1 MTRRYPVGVSDPAYL
16 QRMNDVLAV
25 NYYGEVLTLELL
37 ARLLS
42 SPLAPR
48 YRTLLTRQLLDEAR
62 HAHAVRAL
70 LQARGRD
77 PVRDDGETDF
87 TFHQIFHDFGRG
99 SVEEALACV
108 AENERL
114 SSRNFSQILRIVDAV
129 DDAPVRSLYREI
141 LADEINHS
149 NALMAVLPDD
159 PAVMAARQDA
169 RTRMER
175 TMSPRYLA
183 LYAAHHPDWL
193 ARGSAG

>member
-1 MTRRYPVGVSDPAYL
+1 VTDPAYL

-37 ARLLS
+37 ARLLA
-42 SPLAPR
+42 SPLAAR
-48 YRTLLTRQLLDEAR
+48 HRTLLTRQLLDENR

-70 LQARGRD
+70 LRSRGRD
-77 PVRDDGETDF
+77 PVVDDRETDF
-87 TFHQIFHDFGRG
+87 TFHGVFQDFGQG

-114 SSRNFSQILRIVDAV
+114 SSRNFSQILRIADAV
-129 DDAPVRSLYREI
+129 DDPQVRSLYREI

-159 PAVMAARQDA
+159 PAVIEARRDA

-175 TMSPRYLA
+175 SMSPRYLA

-193 ARGSAG
+193 ARQQGPGR

>member
-1 MTRRYPVGVSDPAYL
+1 
-16 QRMNDVLAV
+16 MNAVLAV

-37 ARLLS
+37 ARLLA
-42 SPLAPR
+42 SPASAP
-48 YRTLLTRQLLDEAR
+48 YRSLLSRQLVDETR

-70 LQARGRD
+70 LQSRGRD
-77 PVRDDGETDF
+77 PVQDDGEVDF
-87 TFHQIFHDFGRG
+87 TFHQVFQDFGRG

-114 SSRNFSQILRIVDAV
+114 SARSFSQILRIADDVGDSAV
-129 DDAPVRSLYREI
+129 QSLYREI

-149 NALMAVLPDD
+149 NGLMAILPDD
-159 PAVMAARQDA
+159 PAVLAARKDA

-175 TMSPRYLA
+175 GVSQRYLA

-193 ARGSAG
+193 ARQGGPRQ

>member
-1 MTRRYPVGVSDPAYL
+1 MDDSAYL

-25 NYYGEVLTLELL
+25 NFYGEVLTLELL

-48 YRTLLTRQLLDEAR
+48 YRSLLTRQLLDETR
-62 HAHAVRAL
+62 HAHAIRAL
-70 LQARGRD
+70 LQSRGRD
-77 PVRDDGETDF
+77 PVREDGETAF
-87 TFHQIFHDFGRG
+87 TFHEVFQSFGRG

-108 AENERL
+108 AENERI
-114 SSRNFSQILRIVDAV
+114 SSRNFSQILRIAEAEGDGALH
-129 DDAPVRSLYREI
+129 SLYREI

-159 PAVMAARQDA
+159 PAVLAARKDA
-169 RTRMER
+169 RARMER
-175 TMSPRYLA
+175 SMSPRYLA

-193 ARGSAG
+193 ARGAGE